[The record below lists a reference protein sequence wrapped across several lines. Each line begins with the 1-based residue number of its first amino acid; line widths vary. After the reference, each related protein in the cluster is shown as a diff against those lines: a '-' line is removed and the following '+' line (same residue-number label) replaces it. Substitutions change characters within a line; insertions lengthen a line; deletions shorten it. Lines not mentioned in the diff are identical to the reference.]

1 MTVKY
6 GTVAIHV
13 VASLSLAATV
23 IEEALQVLGY
33 TGTLADG
40 DRLVIDCDAMTV
52 THNGV
57 NVLDHLTGGFFNL
70 HTGDTKLAYNDS
82 VGSRTLALTVDVTPR
97 WL

>member
-6 GTVAIHV
+6 GTVAIHIV
-13 VASLSLAATV
+13 PSLTLAATV
-23 IEEALQVLGY
+23 IEEALQILGY

-40 DRLVIDCDAMTV
+40 DRLIIDCDAMTV

-57 NVLDHLTGGFFNL
+57 NVLDHLSGAFFNL
-70 HTGDTKLAYNDS
+70 HAGDTKLTYNDG
-82 VGSRTLALTVDVTPR
+82 VGSRTLSLAVDVTPR